1 MPQCVAH
8 YITIKNKNQLKSLRI
23 CDIIP
28 PMAMSAEK
36 ILEFHR
42 ARTATHIEC
51 LNYHAG
57 LLGYHFPEHDNDKTS
72 GTIQNGYAYINYA
85 KYHPECRLTPAQLDL
100 YEHAHAE
107 HHKTQPH
114 HIEYYDDVSK
124 ISDMTLVQMVCD
136 WFSANFEQI
145 HVLHEISPQT
155 VMDYFDMFLRN
166 KPGLNWSAHQIDLIA
181 QLCDFLDAYA
191 DFDTI
196 MDIWR
201 PLLDM

>member
-1 MPQCVAH
+1 MQGALYNLYFELKTV
-8 YITIKNKNQLKSLRI
+8 TIY
-23 CDIIP
+23 DIIRL
-28 PMAMSAEK
+28 MAISAEK

-42 ARTATHIEC
+42 ARTAAHIDC
-51 LNYHAG
+51 LNYHAA
-57 LLGYHFPEHDNDKTS
+57 LLGYHFPEHDNDKMS

-85 KYHPECRLTPAQLDL
+85 KYHPECKLSTAQRDL
-100 YEHAHAE
+100 YEHAHSE

-145 HVLHEISPQT
+145 YILHEVSPQS
-155 VMDYFDMFLRN
+155 VMDYFDMFLRD
-166 KPGLNWSAHQIDLIA
+166 KPGLNWTQHQIDFIA
-181 QLCDFLDAYA
+181 QLCDFLDTYA

-196 MDIWR
+196 MNIWR